1 MRLEARR
8 RNNCLKIPPST
19 DNTTNFHI
27 ILREDHARQHVS
39 HQTLLPTHHSSSTL
53 DEGQKYRFSK
63 RLVTDLDL
71 HIATHNSH
79 LINEKIESTRVRA
92 ENWEEI
98 YDLRRKGIII
108 AREITFFRWKACKL
122 YEEKLVYQAF
132 T

>member
-1 MRLEARR
+1 
-8 RNNCLKIPPST
+8 
-19 DNTTNFHI
+19 
-27 ILREDHARQHVS
+27 
-39 HQTLLPTHHSSSTL
+39 
-53 DEGQKYRFSK
+53 
-63 RLVTDLDL
+63 L